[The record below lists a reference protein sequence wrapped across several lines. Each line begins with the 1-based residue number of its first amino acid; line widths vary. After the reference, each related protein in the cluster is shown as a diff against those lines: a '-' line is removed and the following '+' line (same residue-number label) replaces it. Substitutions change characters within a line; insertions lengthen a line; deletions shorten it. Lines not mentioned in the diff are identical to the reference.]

1 VERCDKQ
8 TLQKNGVWKIL
19 CRPATIDVLLSYQ
32 NPCTDEVLG
41 SLCSVVLL
49 ALTVTNSTVSS
60 AHPSTKYTYLR
71 ISPVP
76 DLKVTSFLTEVK
88 VGIRC
93 EVGSG
98 TGRNRSLS

>member
-1 VERCDKQ
+1 VISKSYK
-8 TLQKNGVWKIL
+8 KNGVRKIL
-19 CRPATIDVLLSYQ
+19 CRPITIDVLFPYQ
-32 NPCTDEVLG
+32 NPCTGEVLG
-41 SLCSVVLL
+41 SLCTVVVL
-49 ALTVTNSTVSS
+49 ALPVTNSTIFS
-60 AHPSTKYTYLR
+60 AHPSTTYAYLR
-71 ISPVP
+71 ISPTP

>member
-1 VERCDKQ
+1 
-8 TLQKNGVWKIL
+8 L
-19 CRPATIDVLLSYQ
+19 CTVF
-32 NPCTDEVLG
+32 V
-41 SLCSVVLL
+41 L
-49 ALTVTNSTVSS
+49 ALLVTNSTFLSG
-60 AHPSTKYTYLR
+60 HPSNKYAYLR

-98 TGRNRSLS
+98 TAHNRSLS

>member
-1 VERCDKQ
+1 M
-8 TLQKNGVWKIL
+8 L
-19 CRPATIDVLLSYQ
+19 CGPTIIDFLLSYQ

-41 SLCSVVLL
+41 SLCTVVVL
-49 ALTVTNSTVSS
+49 AVPVTNSTVFS
-60 AHPSTKYTYLR
+60 AHPSTKYAYLR

-76 DLKVTSFLTEVK
+76 GLKVTSFLTEVK